1 MGGKKLHGRKSLVR
15 YEWVNLVLLLFAV
28 VTLALFATWVFQ
40 RYSNPDAGTASK
52 AVIISEAVVDADICM
67 FTVGTRLT
75 HSVRHYRSPAE
86 IRMDDPLGRK
96 LFGVPG
102 VAQVIINPKSIVIY
116 KLPSARWEA
125 VQSSARG
132 IISDYLQAE

>member
-1 MGGKKLHGRKSLVR
+1 MGGAKLHGRKSLVR

-28 VTLALFATWVFQ
+28 VALALFATWVFQ
-40 RYSNPDAGTASK
+40 RYSNPDDGSASE

-75 HSVRHYRSPAE
+75 HTVRHYRNPAE
-86 IRMDDPLGRK
+86 IRTDDPLGRK

-102 VAQVIINPKSIVIY
+102 VAQVIINPKSVVIY
-116 KLPSARWEA
+116 KLPSARWEV

-132 IISDYLQAE
+132 IISDYLEAE